1 MKKVINFV
9 LLAAS
14 LTTGFVATTQANL
27 LDDLLK
33 QVKSERVSEA
43 RLDKTRE
50 AEFLSARADKTAL
63 LNKAKTDLANEN
75 ARNDRLTREYADNEI
90 TLAQKEVELD
100 NATGTLGEMFGVSR
114 AAAADALGQ
123 ISTSI
128 VSAQPEFAHR
138 GEELNKIANASEIPS
153 IADLENLWFA
163 LQTEM
168 TESGKVAEFTVDVTN
183 LDGTTSTQTIT
194 RIGTFNLVSEDGYLT
209 YNDDVGQVQPL
220 PKQPAGYISGTAS
233 DFFENKSG
241 YSPLYLDPSRGGILS
256 LETRKKTVQEFYHEG
271 KEVGYAITIIF
282 VLGCIIALERL
293 IVLGGMSSK
302 MKAQEKNLD
311 KPNENNPL
319 GRILKV
325 FYDNQSAD
333 AETLE
338 LKLDEAILR
347 ETPQVDRGVNL
358 IKMFAAIAPL
368 MGLLGTVIGM
378 IMTFQT
384 ITLFGTGDPKIMA
397 GNISLALVTT
407 ALGLICALPLI
418 LIHSVV
424 AGKSKSVLQKLD
436 EQSAGL
442 IAAIAEKGSK

>member
-9 LLAAS
+9 TLAVIMTAG
-14 LTTGFVATTQANL
+14 LVTTTQANQ

-33 QVKSERVSEA
+33 QVKADRVSEA
-43 RLDKTRE
+43 KLDKKRE
-50 AEFLSARADKTAL
+50 AEFKSARADKQAL
-63 LNKAKTDLANEN
+63 FNKAKKELANQN
-75 ARNDRLTREYADNEI
+75 VRNKRLTREYAANEI

-114 AAAADALGQ
+114 AAAAGAYGQ
-123 ISTSI
+123 IATSI
-128 VSAQPEFAHR
+128 VSAEFPGR
-138 GEELNKIANASEIPS
+138 GETLSRIANAKEIP
-153 IADLENLWFA
+153 ALEDLEELWFA

-168 TESGKVAEFTVDVTN
+168 TQSGKISQFTTEVTN
-183 LDGTTSTQTIT
+183 LDGSKSTETVT
-194 RIGTFNLVSEDGYLT
+194 RIGTFNLVSDNGYLT
-209 YNDDVGQVQPL
+209 YNDEVSQVQPL
-220 PKQPAGYISGTAS
+220 PKQPAGYIAGTAS
-233 DFFENKSG
+233 DFFNTSSG
-241 YSPLYLDPSRGGILS
+241 YAGVFLDPSRGGILS
-256 LETRKKTVQEFYHEG
+256 LETRKKTLEEFFHEG
-271 KEVGYAITIIF
+271 KEVGYAITVLLIIG
-282 VLGCIIALERL
+282 VLIALERL
-293 IVLGGMSSK
+293 IVLGGMTSK
-302 MKAQEKNLD
+302 IRAQEKNLD
-311 KPNENNPL
+311 TPNNDNPL
-319 GRILKV
+319 GRLLQI
-325 FYDNQSAD
+325 YHDNKSVD

-338 LKLDEAILR
+338 LKLDEGILR
-347 ETPQVDRGVNL
+347 ETPKVDRGVNL

-424 AGKSKSVLQKLD
+424 AGKAKSVLQKLD

-442 IAAIAEKGSK
+442 IAAIAEKESK

>member
-9 LLAAS
+9 LLAATMS
-14 LTTGFVATTQANL
+14 AGFVATTQANS

-33 QVKSERVSEA
+33 QVKADRSA
-43 RLDKTRE
+43 GATLDKKRE
-50 AEFLSARADKTAL
+50 AEFLSDRADKAAL
-63 LNKAKTDLANEN
+63 LAKAKKELADEN
-75 ARNDRLTREYADNEI
+75 ARNERLTDEYAANEI
-90 TLAQKEVELD
+90 KLAQKELELD

-114 AAAADALGQ
+114 AAAADAFGQ

-128 VSAQPEFAHR
+128 VSAEFPGR
-138 GEELNKIANASEIPS
+138 GEVLNRIANAKEIPS
-153 IADLENLWFA
+153 IEDLEQLWFA

-168 TESGKVAEFTVDVTN
+168 TESGKISKFDVDVTN
-183 LDGTTSTQTIT
+183 LDGTKSTESIT
-194 RIGTFNLVSEDGYLT
+194 RIGTFNLVSENGYLT
-209 YNDDVGQVQPL
+209 YNDEVGQVQPL
-220 PKQPAGYISGTAS
+220 PKQPAGFITETAA
-233 DFFENKSG
+233 DFFGTTSG
-241 YSPLYLDPSRGGILS
+241 YTGVFLDPSRGGILS
-256 LETRKKTVQEFYHEG
+256 LETRKKTVEEFFHEG
-271 KEVGYAITIIF
+271 KEVGYAITVLLI
-282 VLGCIIALERL
+282 LGCLIALERL

-302 MKAQEKNLD
+302 IKAQEKNLD

-319 GRILKV
+319 GRLLKV

-347 ETPQVDRGVNL
+347 ETPQVDRGVGL

-418 LIHSVV
+418 LVHSVV

>member
-1 MKKVINFV
+1 MKKLINFV

-14 LTTGFVATTQANL
+14 MTTGFVATTQANQ

-33 QVKSERVSEA
+33 QVKADRVSEA
-43 RLDKTRE
+43 KLDKKRE
-50 AEFLSARADKTAL
+50 AEFLSARADKSAL
-63 LNKAKTDLANEN
+63 LKKATNELANQN
-75 ARNDRLTREYADNEI
+75 ARNKRLTKEYAANEI
-90 TLAQKEVELD
+90 TITQKSVELD

-114 AAAADALGQ
+114 AAAANAFGQ
-123 ISTSI
+123 ISSSI
-128 VSAQPEFAHR
+128 VSAEFPNR
-138 GEELNKIANASEIPS
+138 GETLNRIANAKEIPS
-153 IADLENLWFA
+153 IADLEELWFA

-168 TESGKVAEFTVDVTN
+168 TESGKISQFSVDVTN
-183 LDGTTSTQTIT
+183 LDGTKATETIT
-194 RIGTFNLVSEDGYLT
+194 RIGTFNLVSANGYLT
-209 YNDDVGQVQPL
+209 YNDEVNQVQPL
-220 PKQPAGYISGTAS
+220 PKQPDGYITGKAS
-233 DFFENKSG
+233 SFFANNSG
-241 YSPLYLDPSRGGILS
+241 YSPVYIDPSRGAILS
-256 LETRKKTVQEFYHEG
+256 LETRKKTLEQFFHEG
-271 KEVGYAITIIF
+271 KQVGYAITVLLIIG
-282 VLGCIIALERL
+282 LLIALERM

-302 MKAQEKNLD
+302 IKAQEKNLD

-319 GRILKV
+319 GRLLKV
-325 FYDNQSAD
+325 FYDNQSVD

-347 ETPQVDRGVNL
+347 ETPKVDRGVNL

-384 ITLFGTGDPKIMA
+384 IMLFGTGDPKIMA

-418 LIHSVV
+418 LIHSIV

>member
-9 LLAAS
+9 ALAAIMTAGIV
-14 LTTGFVATTQANL
+14 TTTHANQ

-33 QVKSERVSEA
+33 QVKADRISEA
-43 RLDKTRE
+43 KIDQKRE
-50 AEFLSARADKTAL
+50 AEFLSDRADKQAL
-63 LNKAKTDLANEN
+63 LNKAKKDLADQNE
-75 ARNDRLTREYADNEI
+75 RNKRLTKEYAANEI

-114 AAAADALGQ
+114 AAAASAYGQ

-128 VSAQPEFAHR
+128 VSAEFSDR
-138 GEELNKIANASEIPS
+138 GEALNRIANAKEIP
-153 IADLENLWFA
+153 ALEDLEELWFA

-168 TESGKVAEFTVDVTN
+168 TQSGKISKFSAEVTN
-183 LDGTTSTQTIT
+183 LDGSKSTETVT
-194 RIGTFNLVSEDGYLT
+194 RVGTFNLVSDNGYLT
-209 YNDDVGQVQPL
+209 YNDEVGQVQPL
-220 PKQPAGYISGTAS
+220 AKQPAGYISETAS
-233 DFFENKSG
+233 SLFNAGSG
-241 YSPLYLDPSRGGILS
+241 YTGFYVDPSRGAILA
-256 LETRKKTVQEFYHEG
+256 LETRKKTVEEFFHEG
-271 KEVGYAITIIF
+271 KQVGYAITVLF
-282 VLGCIIALERL
+282 VVGCLIALERL

-302 MKAQEKNLD
+302 IKAQERNLD
-311 KPNENNPL
+311 TPNDNNPL
-319 GRILKV
+319 GRLLKI
-325 FYDNQSAD
+325 YHDNRDVD
-333 AETLE
+333 AEILE
-338 LKLDEAILR
+338 LKLDEGILR
-347 ETPQVDRGVNL
+347 ETPNVDRGVNL

-418 LIHSVV
+418 LIHSYV
-424 AGKSKSVLQKLD
+424 ASKSKAVLQKLD

-442 IAAIAEKGSK
+442 IAAVAEKESN

>member
-14 LTTGFVATTQANL
+14 MTVATSASANQ

-33 QVKSERVSEA
+33 QVKADRISEA
-43 RLDKTRE
+43 KLDKQRE
-50 AEFLSARADKTAL
+50 AEFMSARSDKQSL
-63 LNKAKTDLANEN
+63 LNKAKKELANQQ
-75 ARNDRLTREYADNEI
+75 ARNKRLTKEYAANEI
-90 TLAQKEVELD
+90 TLAQKAVELD
-100 NATGTLGEMFGVSR
+100 NAKGTLGEMFGVSR
-114 AAAADALGQ
+114 AAAANAYGS
-123 ISTSI
+123 IATSI
-128 VSAQPEFAHR
+128 VSAEYPGR
-138 GEELNKIANASEIPS
+138 GEVLDVIANSKAIPE
-153 IADLENLWFA
+153 LEQLEELWFA

-168 TESGKVAEFTVDVTN
+168 TQSGEISKFTTEVTN
-183 LDGTTSTQTIT
+183 LDGSKSTEEVT
-194 RIGTFNLVSEDGYLT
+194 RIGTFNLVSENGYLN
-209 YNDDVGQVQPL
+209 YNDEVGQVQPL
-220 PKQPAGYISGTAS
+220 AKQPAGYIAGTAS
-233 DFFENKSG
+233 SFFGETAG
-241 YSPLYLDPSRGGILS
+241 YSPLYVDPSRGAILT
-256 LETRKKTVQEFYHEG
+256 LETRKKTLMEFYHEG
-271 KEVGYAITIIF
+271 KEVGYAITVLLII
-282 VLGCIIALERL
+282 GCLIALERM
-293 IVLGGMSSK
+293 IVLGSMSAKIRS
-302 MKAQEKNLD
+302 QEKNLD
-311 KPNENNPL
+311 QPNENNPL
-319 GRILKV
+319 GRLLKV
-325 FYDNQSAD
+325 YFDNKSVD

-347 ETPQVDRGVNL
+347 ETPKVDRGINL

-442 IAAIAEKGSK
+442 IAAIAEKESK

>member
-9 LLAAS
+9 MLAAS
-14 LTTGFVATTQANL
+14 LSTSVIATSQANQ

-33 QVKSERVSEA
+33 QVKADRVSEA
-43 RLDKTRE
+43 KLDKKRE
-50 AEFLSARADKTAL
+50 AEFLSARSDKQSL
-63 LNKAKTDLANEN
+63 LNKAKRELANQE
-75 ARNDRLTREYADNEI
+75 ARNERLTKEYAANEI
-90 TLAQKEVELD
+90 TLAQKEVELA

-114 AAAADALGQ
+114 AAAANAFGQ

-128 VSAQPEFAHR
+128 VSAEFPNR
-138 GEELNKIANASEIPS
+138 GEALNRIANAKKIPS
-153 IADLENLWFA
+153 IADLEELWFA

-168 TESGKVAEFTVDVTN
+168 TESGKISQFSSDVTN
-183 LDGTTSTQTIT
+183 LDGTKSTETIT
-194 RIGTFNLVSEDGYLT
+194 RIGTFNLISENGYLT
-209 YNDDVGQVQPL
+209 YNDEVSQVQPL
-220 PKQPAGYISGTAS
+220 PKQPASHINDTAS
-233 DFFENKSG
+233 SFSGLTSG
-241 YSPLYLDPSRGGILS
+241 YAPLYLDPSRGAILS
-256 LETRKKTVQEFYHEG
+256 LETRKKSWDQFYHEG
-271 KEVGYAITIIF
+271 KEVGYAITVLLII
-282 VLGCIIALERL
+282 GCLIALERL

-302 MKAQEKNLD
+302 ISSQEKNLD

-319 GRILKV
+319 GRLLKV

-347 ETPQVDRGVNL
+347 ETPKVDRGVNL

>member
-9 LLAAS
+9 TLAAVMTAG
-14 LTTGFVATTQANL
+14 LVASTQANQ

-33 QVKSERVSEA
+33 QVKADRVSEA
-43 RLDKTRE
+43 KLDKKRE
-50 AEFLSARADKTAL
+50 AEFTSARADKQAL
-63 LNKAKTDLANEN
+63 LNKAKKDLADQNT
-75 ARNDRLTREYADNEI
+75 RNKRLTKEYAANEI

-114 AAAADALGQ
+114 AAAAGAYGQ

-128 VSAQPEFAHR
+128 VSAQFPGR
-138 GEELNKIANASEIPS
+138 GEALTRIANAKEIP
-153 IADLENLWFA
+153 ALEDLEELWFA

-168 TESGKVAEFTVDVTN
+168 TQSGKIAKFTAEVTN
-183 LDGTTSTQTIT
+183 LDGSKSTETIT
-194 RIGTFNLVSEDGYLT
+194 RLGTFNLVSDNGYLT
-209 YNDDVGQVQPL
+209 YNDEVGQVQPL
-220 PKQPAGYISGTAS
+220 PKQPAGYIAETAS
-233 DFFENKSG
+233 GFFNTSSG
-241 YSPLYLDPSRGGILS
+241 YAGVYVDPSRGGILS
-256 LETRKKTVQEFYHEG
+256 LETRKKTLEEFFHEG
-271 KEVGYAITIIF
+271 KEVGYAITVLLII
-282 VLGCIIALERL
+282 GCLIALERI

-302 MKAQEKNLD
+302 IKAQEKNLD
-311 KPNENNPL
+311 TPNDNNPL
-319 GRILKV
+319 GRLLKIYHENKSV
-325 FYDNQSAD
+325 D

-338 LKLDEAILR
+338 LKLDEGILR
-347 ETPQVDRGVNL
+347 ETPKVDRGVNL

-418 LIHSVV
+418 LIHSIV
-424 AGKSKSVLQKLD
+424 AGKAKAVLQKLD

-442 IAAIAEKGSK
+442 IAAIAEKESK

>member
-1 MKKVINFV
+1 MKKLINFV
-9 LLAAS
+9 SIAAIM
-14 LTTGFVATTQANL
+14 TAGFAATSQANV

-33 QVKSERVSEA
+33 QVKADRVSEA
-43 RLDKTRE
+43 KLDKKRE
-50 AEFLSARADKTAL
+50 AEFLAARADKAAL
-63 LNKAKTDLANEN
+63 LNKAKAELANQNERN
-75 ARNDRLTREYADNEI
+75 ARLTKEYAANEI

-114 AAAADALGQ
+114 AAAANAFGQ
-123 ISTSI
+123 ITTSI
-128 VSAQPEFAHR
+128 VSAEFPNR
-138 GEELNKIANASEIPS
+138 GEALNRIANASEIPS
-153 IADLENLWFA
+153 IKDLEDLWFA
-163 LQTEM
+163 LQAEM
-168 TESGKVAEFTVDVTN
+168 TESGKVSQFSADVTK
-183 LDGTTSTQTIT
+183 LDGTKSTETIT
-194 RIGTFNLVSEDGYLT
+194 RIGTFNLVSANGYLT
-209 YNDDVGQVQPL
+209 YNDEVGQVQPL
-220 PKQPAGYISGTAS
+220 AKQPAGFISETAS
-233 DFFENKSG
+233 DFFGTSSG
-241 YSPLYLDPSRGGILS
+241 YSAVYIDPSRGGILS
-256 LETRKKTVQEFYHEG
+256 LETRKKTLEEFFHEG
-271 KEVGYAITIIF
+271 KQVGYAITVLLII
-282 VLGCIIALERL
+282 GCLIALERL

-302 MKAQEKNLD
+302 ISAQEKNLD

-319 GRILKV
+319 GRLLKV

-347 ETPQVDRGVNL
+347 ETPKVDRGVNL

>member
-1 MKKVINFV
+1 MKKLINFV
-9 LLAAS
+9 LLAAF
-14 LTTGFVATTQANL
+14 LTTGFVARTQANQ

-33 QVKSERVSEA
+33 QVKSDRVSEA
-43 RLDKTRE
+43 KLDKKRE
-50 AEFLSARADKTAL
+50 AEFLSNRANKAAL
-63 LNKAKTDLANEN
+63 LTKAKTDLATQNTRN
-75 ARNDRLTREYADNEI
+75 ARLTKEYAANEI
-90 TLAQKEVELD
+90 TLSQKELELS

-114 AAAADALGQ
+114 AAAANAFGQ

-128 VSAQPEFAHR
+128 VSAEFPNR
-138 GEELNKIANASEIPS
+138 GEALNRIANAKEIPS
-153 IADLENLWFA
+153 IADLEELWFA

-168 TESGKVAEFTVDVTN
+168 TESGKISQFSVDVTN
-183 LDGTTSTQTIT
+183 LDGTKTTETIT
-194 RIGTFNLVSEDGYLT
+194 RIGTFNLVSDDGYLT
-209 YNDDVGQVQPL
+209 YNDEVGQVQPL
-220 PKQPAGYISGTAS
+220 PKQPAGYITGAAS
-233 DFFENKSG
+233 SFFGNSSG
-241 YSPLYLDPSRGGILS
+241 YSPVYVDPSRGGILS
-256 LETRKKTVQEFYHEG
+256 LETRKKTLEEFFHEG
-271 KEVGYAITIIF
+271 KEVGYAITVLLIIG
-282 VLGCIIALERL
+282 LIIALERL

-302 MKAQEKNLD
+302 IKSQENNLD

-319 GRILKV
+319 GRLLKV

-347 ETPQVDRGVNL
+347 ETPKVDRGVNL

-418 LIHSVV
+418 LIHSIV

-442 IAAIAEKGSK
+442 IAAIAEKGSN

>member
-14 LTTGFVATTQANL
+14 MAVATSASANQ

-33 QVKSERVSEA
+33 QVKSDRISEA
-43 RLDKTRE
+43 KIDSKRE
-50 AEFLSARADKTAL
+50 AEFTSARADKQAL
-63 LNKAKTDLANEN
+63 LNKAKKELANQQ
-75 ARNDRLTREYADNEI
+75 ARNKRLTKEYAANEI
-90 TLAQKEVELD
+90 TLAQKAVELD
-100 NATGTLGEMFGVSR
+100 NAKGTLGEMFGVSR
-114 AAAADALGQ
+114 AAAANAYGS
-123 ISTSI
+123 IATSI
-128 VSAQPEFAHR
+128 VSAEYPGR
-138 GEELNKIANASEIPS
+138 GEVLDVIANSKAIPE
-153 IADLENLWFA
+153 LEQLEELWFA

-168 TESGKVAEFTVDVTN
+168 TQSGEVSKFTTEVTN
-183 LDGTTSTQTIT
+183 LDGSKSTQSVT
-194 RIGTFNLVSEDGYLT
+194 RIGTFNLVSEDGYLN
-209 YNDDVGQVQPL
+209 YNDEVGQVQPL
-220 PKQPAGYISGTAS
+220 AKQPAGFIAGAAAS
-233 DFFENKSG
+233 FFGETSG
-241 YSPLYLDPSRGGILS
+241 YAPLYVDPSRGAILT
-256 LETRKKTVQEFYHEG
+256 LETRKKTLMEFYHEG
-271 KEVGYAITIIF
+271 KEVGYAIT
-282 VLGCIIALERL
+282 VLL
-293 IVLGGMSSK
+293 VSMSAK
-302 MKAQEKNLD
+302 INAQTKNLD
-311 KPNENNPL
+311 QPNENNPL
-319 GRILKV
+319 GRLLKV
-325 FYDNQSAD
+325 YFDNKSVD

-347 ETPQVDRGVNL
+347 ETPKVDRGINL

-418 LIHSVV
+418 LIHSIV

-442 IAAIAEKGSK
+442 IAAIAEKESK